1 MDMKRYTKTLIME
14 ETNLG
19 NLIEEAIKNNMKED
33 EAAKQNS
40 EDGINLDEDDIVEE
54 LEGQLHDQDF
64 EEYSD
69 FLDNEAADDASLLDF
84 LSSEEVQI

>member
-1 MDMKRYTKTLIME
+1 ME

-33 EAAKQNS
+33 EAEKQNS
-40 EDGINLDEDDIVEE
+40 EDGVNLDEDDIVEE

-84 LSSEEVQI
+84 LSSEEARI